1 MLGDEQ
7 VDEGAN
13 LVREKVPLRDM
24 KFTKEELKELENKTW
39 IEMKDMIFETEP
51 SILDYLTYHCK
62 RWRQT
67 KRCALSD
74 EYNRL
79 KNSSPRNKS
88 NPGQYQSQGSSV
100 YQGPAVMRSSQGA
113 TQQQLP

>member
-1 MLGDEQ
+1 MPDIIERMAEMKKAAEKAKGLPGGEQVEEGDEQ
-7 VDEGAN
+7 GN
-13 LVREKVPLRDM
+13 EKVPLRDAT
-24 KFTKEELKELENKTW
+24 FTKEELKELENKTW

-67 KRCALSD
+67 KRCALSE

-79 KNSSPRNKS
+79 KNSSARHKS
-88 NPGQYQSQGSSV
+88 NPG
-100 YQGPAVMRSSQGA
+100 
-113 TQQQLP
+113 